1 MFHRILTFIVALL
14 FLIDSL
20 LLLALGGYEAAD
32 IFVIADS
39 PIITAMIIL
48 IQLPI
53 LYFVVYKAYIHP
65 VQQLNQEIAKF
76 MTGIQDDTALIPD
89 AWSKGMNYVIN
100 FFVKS
105 LQILKVFK
113 TELREG
119 RKLKSEIEIASDIQ
133 KHVLD
138 KEETV
143 IPSLEIAMWTVAA
156 TEVWGDSLDIITGK
170 DGNYYIYVGD
180 VTWHGVPSGLVM
192 MMVNALISAFSMNEV
207 NSAKILAAANKILKP
222 RIKQNMMMTC
232 IMLRWDEN
240 TKQMYYTG
248 AGHEHL
254 LVYKDKDQKVYKIKS
269 GWVALGMMRDSSS
282 ILKEQQIVFAPD
294 DVIILYTDGISE
306 ARYRSE
312 QNGILFG
319 IDRIVDAVVKS
330 ENKTAESIFQKIT
343 IDLSAFMGYKHKQY
357 DDITLIVVRYLPSG
371 TPGKT
376 IADIAEKIDFSHITE
391 WNWWRK
397 MEEENT

>member
-143 IPSLEIAMWTVAA
+143 IPSLEIAM
-156 TEVWGDSLDIITGK
+156 
-170 DGNYYIYVGD
+170 
-180 VTWHGVPSGLVM
+180 
-192 MMVNALISAFSMNEV
+192 
-207 NSAKILAAANKILKP
+207 
-222 RIKQNMMMTC
+222 
-232 IMLRWDEN
+232 
-240 TKQMYYTG
+240 
-248 AGHEHL
+248 
-254 LVYKDKDQKVYKIKS
+254 
-269 GWVALGMMRDSSS
+269 
-282 ILKEQQIVFAPD
+282 
-294 DVIILYTDGISE
+294 
-306 ARYRSE
+306 
-312 QNGILFG
+312 
-319 IDRIVDAVVKS
+319 
-330 ENKTAESIFQKIT
+330 
-343 IDLSAFMGYKHKQY
+343 
-357 DDITLIVVRYLPSG
+357 
-371 TPGKT
+371 
-376 IADIAEKIDFSHITE
+376 
-391 WNWWRK
+391 
-397 MEEENT
+397 